1 MVGRSFTLSAFV
13 AFVTLCQT
21 CLALHGPF
29 FPVRHNHGSRRSA
42 LPSRRDFLRAR
53 QAVAPS
59 PTLASEILTRKTND
73 AIVHHLRA
81 LEIDLAEAGEEVGR
95 SAERVK
101 RAVTAAEQPADRE
114 YLGEM
119 LHDAVY
125 SILGV
130 VSANTQIRA
139 WPPQL
144 DDVARPAPVGVSV
157 PSDAPRPSPSARS
170 RSKRMAALQK
180 PAPDP
185 VYALEHTLTSLLH
198 ITEPVRQVLPTLP
211 PLQRES
217 IQAVLDELHDEA
229 ALLAQGILEGRR
241 NTLDEELAMQNIAAQ
256 SAELLAAISGSGVPL
271 DPYAAGS
278 LSP

>member
-1 MVGRSFTLSAFV
+1 VLSPA
-13 AFVTLCQT
+13 LCQT

-119 LHDAVY
+119 LVSDISVCSLAGGSRADHFVRPPFLQHDAVY

-180 PAPDP
+180 
-185 VYALEHTLTSLLH
+185 VSICTS
-198 ITEPVRQVLPTLP
+198 VRT
-211 PLQRES
+211 PLGASRTDSQIR
-217 IQAVLDELHDEA
+217 
-229 ALLAQGILEGRR
+229 IL
-241 NTLDEELAMQNIAAQ
+241 
-256 SAELLAAISGSGVPL
+256 
-271 DPYAAGS
+271 
-278 LSP
+278 

>member
-1 MVGRSFTLSAFV
+1 MSDPSRRIGLQRTGSHALSPALF
-13 AFVTLCQT
+13 QT

-42 LPSRRDFLRAR
+42 LPSRKELLRAR

-59 PTLASEILTRKTND
+59 PTLASEILIRKTND
-73 AIVHHLRA
+73 AVVHHLRA
-81 LEIDLAEAGEEVGR
+81 LKFDLAEAAEEVGR

-101 RAVTAAEQPADRE
+101 RAVAAAEPPADRE

-119 LHDAVY
+119 LVRCISREDLAGAVELTISTGASFQHDAVY

-144 DDVARPAPVGVSV
+144 DDVARPAPAGAV

-180 PAPDP
+180 
-185 VYALEHTLTSLLH
+185 V
-198 ITEPVRQVLPTLP
+198 
-211 PLQRES
+211 
-217 IQAVLDELHDEA
+217 
-229 ALLAQGILEGRR
+229 
-241 NTLDEELAMQNIAAQ
+241 
-256 SAELLAAISGSGVPL
+256 SACVKAFTTPRSMSN
-271 DPYAAGS
+271 
-278 LSP
+278 